1 MAETTKK
8 FSELGSAASLDGEDI
23 FAISQSDG
31 SSGYGS
37 VKTTL
42 LAIATKI
49 LKGLNFTS
57 DLITTDKTIIGAIN
71 EAAAKP
77 WTDVT
82 GTLSAGETT
91 LTLSD
96 AAITT
101 DSKVEYFTS
110 VFGVEPTAAVVTTG
124 QIVLTFEARQSN
136 LGVTVRVS

>member
-31 SSGYGS
+31 SGYGS

-57 DLITTDKTIIGAIN
+57 DLITSDKTIIGAIN